1 MESKEKKTFSLVIA
15 DDDPEDQYMM
25 QKVIWDLNLNHK
37 ITSVYNGMQL
47 MDYLLRK
54 GMYSNCMEPSP
65 DCIFL
70 DLNMPLL
77 SGLEALKR
85 IRKDP
90 GLNHLPVYVLCTTNG
105 PSEKEKVLAIGAN
118 GFYTKN
124 PTHNNLKTIVSD
136 ILSQLQPPHEAL
148 R

>member
-1 MESKEKKTFSLVIA
+1 MDINKKTLNLVIA

-47 MDYLLRK
+47 MDYLQRK
-54 GMYSNCMEPSP
+54 GMYSKCMEPTP

-77 SGLEALKR
+77 NGMEALKR
-85 IRKDP
+85 IKKNP
-90 GLNHLPVYVLCTTNG
+90 ELAQLPVYILCTVNCT
-105 PSEKEKVLAIGAN
+105 SEKEKMLAIGAN

-124 PTHNNLKTIVSD
+124 PVHNNLKIIVND
-136 ILSQLQPPHEAL
+136 ILSRLHPSPEAL
-148 R
+148 H